1 MGMFSN
7 VIFSNQITNT
17 FKVSYISLIRGSTH
31 LVALFLDGGEAA
43 EKALLVFDLVSSLVN
58 FGLEQAA
65 CISEIDDGS
74 SWKDYDGEVTSMT
87 SVSSG
92 LNAIAAIGYFT
103 AFMFKKD
110 EVEVTAVGM
119 VVLEIGTVG
128 LAVVEGVM
136 FKWQYD
142 KDRKTRLIIP
152 S

>member
-31 LVALFLDGGEAA
+31 LLALFLEAGESA

-103 AFMFKKD
+103 AFMFKGIRWKSRRW
-110 EVEVTAVGM
+110 E
-119 VVLEIGTVG
+119 
-128 LAVVEGVM
+128 
-136 FKWQYD
+136 W
-142 KDRKTRLIIP
+142 
-152 S
+152 